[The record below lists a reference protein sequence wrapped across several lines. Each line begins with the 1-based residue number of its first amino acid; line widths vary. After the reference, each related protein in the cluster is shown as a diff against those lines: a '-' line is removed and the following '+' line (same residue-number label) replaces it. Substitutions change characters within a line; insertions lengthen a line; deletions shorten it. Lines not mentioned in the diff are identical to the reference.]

1 MTSLI
6 YSSILSQFANM
17 NYTIIYD
24 IKVYDIEM
32 NSNQISNDYNIFK
45 ITCISTTK
53 STSTS
58 TSTSTSSLPSSG
70 RTAANV
76 NAINIGTTAISNA
89 GRMIGSCSDLS
100 SIDSTGFETSVCF
113 INI

>member
-1 MTSLI
+1 
-6 YSSILSQFANM
+6 M

-58 TSTSTSSLPSSG
+58 TSTSSLPSSG

-76 NAINIGTTAISNA
+76 NAIDIGTTAISNA